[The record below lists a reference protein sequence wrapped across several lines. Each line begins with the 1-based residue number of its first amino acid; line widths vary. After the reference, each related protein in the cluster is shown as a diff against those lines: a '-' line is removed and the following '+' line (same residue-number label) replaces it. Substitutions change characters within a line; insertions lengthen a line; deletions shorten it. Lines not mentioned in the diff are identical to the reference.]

1 MSKPQV
7 DLTLLKRL
15 VAELESTLNTVEGIR
30 NAPSSNKVEMNV
42 EASKAV
48 GLASGIMQES
58 GLLIMDIH
66 AMLGATGPS
75 TKGDLLD
82 KLLGSL
88 KGPGTTN

>member
-15 VAELESTLNTVEGIR
+15 VAELESSLNVVEDIR
-30 NAPSSNKVEMNV
+30 ADAKADKIEINV

-58 GLLIMDIH
+58 GLLIMDIYT
-66 AMLGATGPS
+66 MLGNSAPKG
-75 TKGDLLD
+75 KGDMLD

-88 KGPGTTN
+88 KGPGNTN

>member
-15 VAELESTLNTVEGIR
+15 VAELESSLNAVESIR
-30 NAPSSNKVEMNV
+30 ATPSANKVEMNV

-66 AMLGATGPS
+66 AMLGAS
-75 TKGDLLD
+75 ASSKGGDMLD

-88 KGPGTTN
+88 KGPGNTN